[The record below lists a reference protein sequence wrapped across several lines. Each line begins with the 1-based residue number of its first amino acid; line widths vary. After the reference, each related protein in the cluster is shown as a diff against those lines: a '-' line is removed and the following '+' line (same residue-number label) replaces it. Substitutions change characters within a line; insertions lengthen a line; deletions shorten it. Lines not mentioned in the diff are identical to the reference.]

1 MTPTPEQQ
9 KQWEVIRP
17 LKNYV
22 ADEQGNIIC
31 RVDPKHARLIAAAPK
46 MYELLQQI
54 RIHSDK
60 LPEHLIVEIA
70 AVLFNI
76 DKKLKP

>member
-1 MTPTPEQQ
+1 MTPTPEQL

-46 MYELLQQI
+46 MYELLKQV
-54 RIHSDK
+54 RIQDATQP
-60 LPEHLIVEIA
+60 LPERIIIEIA
-70 AVLFNI
+70 AVIYNI
-76 DKKLKP
+76 DKTI